1 MKTPPKP
8 PGDYEVG
15 DGKPPVRSRFKPGQS
30 GNSKGR
36 PKGSRDFA
44 TLLKAALDEMV
55 TVKENSRQARRSK
68 KEVMT
73 KVLVNKALN
82 GDIRAWMELVKMS
95 REAGLDQ
102 VAAEP
107 VATPLAADHAAIVE
121 RALAARMATDEDGE
135 EAA

>member
-1 MKTPPKP
+1 MK
-8 PGDYEVG
+8 
-15 DGKPPVRSRFKPGQS
+15 SRFKPGQS

-55 TVKENSRQARRSK
+55 TVKENGRQARRSK

-82 GDIRAWMELVKMS
+82 GDLRAWMELVKMS
-95 REAGLDQ
+95 REAGRDQ

-107 VATPLAADHAAIVE
+107 GATPRAADHAAIVE